1 MAFVI
6 QTTKNILPGEEILV
20 SYGAEYFDTGHMCH
34 CETCRTLGGVGL
46 VSGSVDLQVD
56 KAQSS
61 DFISD
66 PRLGQSRSRH
76 GQDYRRMRKLKKKM
90 ARNI

>member
-20 SYGAEYFDTGHMCH
+20 NYGAEYFDTGHMCH

-46 VSGSVDLQVD
+46 VSGNANLQVD
-56 KAQSS
+56 KAQLLEW
-61 DFISD
+61 ISD
-66 PRLGQSRSRH
+66 PTLGQSRGRH

-90 ARNI
+90 ARRT